1 MAVEA
6 ELTWLLHRGPIEG
19 EQTLYLVA
27 EKCFAICWY
36 TSCTF
41 FSSYVSRSFWFSE
54 AISNSMRR
62 CINKLQT
69 DSVGCPTL
77 SLIYWCR
84 PVFGGWKRKKST
96 SRLHLQEWDGWA
108 STGYN
113 TVRYFLLFWALFMDT
128 STTPYERCKI
138 KVGTFHAHRRI
149 SESAMIDLLR
159 GVSVLR
165 LFCTP
170 YFV

>member
-41 FSSYVSRSFWFSE
+41 FSSYVSRSSWFSE

-84 PVFGGWKRKKST
+84 PVFGGWKRKKAPLDCICRSGMVGPRRDT
-96 SRLHLQEWDGWA
+96 IPYGIFCCFGRFSW
-108 STGYN
+108 T
-113 TVRYFLLFWALFMDT
+113 T

-165 LFCTP
+165 LLCTP